1 MGKSP
6 AIKDGKI
13 TFTGADPK
21 QMPAA
26 DYWKW
31 NGDEKK
37 DLGVSASDSCCQK
50 TCKSSGRTCTAKDGK
65 EMMLKD
71 GGKERCHD
79 RDTDKCTEENFDG
92 HCCVP
97 KTCELDKCTA
107 NGNFDDDCG
116 KDGPCPAACDLGG
129 ESSSD
134 DLDKCAECSM
144 KTKNEW
150 CGGCLQC
157 LHDLHLKYD
166 SDTKKIK
173 SDWKVKAK
181 VEEKAPAP
189 TPKPKSKL
197 PTFAPTPKPTNP
209 KKPTFEKAKHEKA
222 KKKFKVVTK
231 IADKTCPPTMAPTK
245 APTHKGYKIV
255 KRKQKRK
262 AAKATLAFPITAAEA
277 KNPVMQE
284 ALTTGVANSLGKDPA
299 DVKIE
304 FEVVSNSD
312 DADAADQLKT
322 DLETAA
328 TEGSIVANVQEAA
341 NEKGVLVQALQDM
354 EPKMA
359 KPTVKVDDVEVEVEV
374 QEREEEQK
382 QPPEL
387 SSGSTST
394 VSALVAATS
403 AVAVMLGTCM

>member
-1 MGKSP
+1 MGPPAAGCHCPAGPAAAPAAGGAPAPMKNCASFKGTCPADTTQFFDLSCVDLDTDQYPDACTADHCCHKMCSSFAGECPAGSKKNNHESCHNHGKTSCDATTCCEYNRKTSFVGTCIGDTEVIDKSP

-50 TCKSSGRTCTAKDGK
+50 TC
-65 EMMLKD
+65 
-71 GGKERCHD
+71 
-79 RDTDKCTEENFDG
+79 
-92 HCCVP
+92 
-97 KTCELDKCTA
+97 ELDKCTA

-129 ESSSD
+129 ESTSD

-209 KKPTFEKAKHEKA
+209 KKP
-222 KKKFKVVTK
+222 
-231 IADKTCPPTMAPTK
+231 
-245 APTHKGYKIV
+245 
-255 KRKQKRK
+255 
-262 AAKATLAFPITAAEA
+262 
-277 KNPVMQE
+277 
-284 ALTTGVANSLGKDPA
+284 
-299 DVKIE
+299 
-304 FEVVSNSD
+304 
-312 DADAADQLKT
+312 
-322 DLETAA
+322 
-328 TEGSIVANVQEAA
+328 
-341 NEKGVLVQALQDM
+341 
-354 EPKMA
+354 
-359 KPTVKVDDVEVEVEV
+359 
-374 QEREEEQK
+374 
-382 QPPEL
+382 
-387 SSGSTST
+387 
-394 VSALVAATS
+394 
-403 AVAVMLGTCM
+403 

>member
-1 MGKSP
+1 MG
-6 AIKDGKI
+6 
-13 TFTGADPK
+13 
-21 QMPAA
+21 
-26 DYWKW
+26 
-31 NGDEKK
+31 
-37 DLGVSASDSCCQK
+37 
-50 TCKSSGRTCTAKDGK
+50 
-65 EMMLKD
+65 
-71 GGKERCHD
+71 
-79 RDTDKCTEENFDG
+79 NFDG

-97 KTCELDKCTA
+97 KTCELDMCTA

-116 KDGPCPAACDLGG
+116 KDGPCPAAFDLGG

-231 IADKTCPPTMAPTK
+231 IADKTRPPTMAPTK

-299 DVKIE
+299 DVKITSIDG
-304 FEVVSNSD
+304 VAITRRRRRSRSAQD
-312 DADAADQLKT
+312 
-322 DLETAA
+322 
-328 TEGSIVANVQEAA
+328 GSGDRGYRRFHCCECA
-341 NEKGVLVQALQDM
+341 GGC
-354 EPKMA
+354 
-359 KPTVKVDDVEVEVEV
+359 
-374 QEREEEQK
+374 ERE
-382 QPPEL
+382 
-387 SSGSTST
+387 GG
-394 VSALVAATS
+394 AGAGFAGH
-403 AVAVMLGTCM
+403 GTKDG

>member
-1 MGKSP
+1 MG
-6 AIKDGKI
+6 
-13 TFTGADPK
+13 
-21 QMPAA
+21 
-26 DYWKW
+26 
-31 NGDEKK
+31 
-37 DLGVSASDSCCQK
+37 
-50 TCKSSGRTCTAKDGK
+50 
-65 EMMLKD
+65 
-71 GGKERCHD
+71 
-79 RDTDKCTEENFDG
+79 
-92 HCCVP
+92 
-97 KTCELDKCTA
+97 
-107 NGNFDDDCG
+107 
-116 KDGPCPAACDLGG
+116 
-129 ESSSD
+129 
-134 DLDKCAECSM
+134 
-144 KTKNEW
+144 
-150 CGGCLQC
+150 
-157 LHDLHLKYD
+157 
-166 SDTKKIK
+166 IK

-181 VEEKAPAP
+181 VEEKAP

-209 KKPTFEKAKHEKA
+209 KKPTFEKAKHDKA
-222 KKKFKVVTK
+222 KQKFKVVTK
-231 IADKTCPPTMAPTK
+231 IADKTRPPTMAPTK

-299 DVKIE
+299 DVKITSIDGVAITRRRRLTDVKIE

-359 KPTVKVDDVEVEVEV
+359 KP
-374 QEREEEQK
+374 
-382 QPPEL
+382 
-387 SSGSTST
+387 
-394 VSALVAATS
+394 
-403 AVAVMLGTCM
+403 M